1 MDNSK
6 TDSLIDD
13 RVKQIEVEQKENQR
27 FLSEIESKV
36 KSNLNVLDT
45 LKNRIEFECIEL
57 KDVYTRSLSNDKLR
71 FFFKKKFYKVPKV
84 VVTFKGL
91 RLKEGVK
98 KEGLYTFK
106 LLTQEPNINLKS
118 FSYSIDQNLNTVV
131 AEEMLSIDT
140 LEVCYMAFENLGL
153 S

>member
-91 RLKEGVK
+91 RLKEGVT

>member
-1 MDNSK
+1 M
-6 TDSLIDD
+6 
-13 RVKQIEVEQKENQR
+13 
-27 FLSEIESKV
+27 KV

-91 RLKEGVK
+91 RLKEGVT

-106 LLTQEPNINLKS
+106 LLTQEPNINQNS

-131 AEEMLSIDT
+131 AEEMLSIDS